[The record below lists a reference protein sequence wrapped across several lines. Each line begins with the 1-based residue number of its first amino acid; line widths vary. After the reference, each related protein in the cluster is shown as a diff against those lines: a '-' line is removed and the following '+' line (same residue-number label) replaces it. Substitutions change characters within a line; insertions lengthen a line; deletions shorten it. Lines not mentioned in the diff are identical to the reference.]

1 MRVGHLAAIA
11 VAVAVACGATACTSS
26 VTGQAVAAA
35 QVVRPNDPTL
45 AVIPART
52 VPGSAAFPVTMD
64 RNAAVVLVGKP
75 GAKVVVDL
83 YEDYL
88 CPVCGRFDSMFSSD
102 IDKQFAA
109 GTVQVRYHPLDL
121 LDESSVPP
129 GYSLLAA
136 NAALAVATASPARF
150 LDFQSSLFGH
160 QPQENGPGWT
170 VGELKSLA
178 VRLGAGNAQFN
189 ALVDTGDYDQLIKAN
204 LAAATNDPTLQQPG
218 GGFGTP
224 TVVAGGKVVDWSDDP
239 NWLDSL
245 VATAYSR

>member
-26 VTGQAVAAA
+26 VTGQAVPAA
-35 QVVRPNDPTL
+35 QPNGPTL

-52 VPGSAAFPVTMD
+52 VPGSAAIPVTMD
-64 RNAAVVLVGKP
+64 RNAGVVLVGKP

-88 CPVCGRFDSMFSSD
+88 CPVCGRFDSMFSAD

-136 NAALAVATASPARF
+136 NAALAVATASPAKF

-160 QPQENGPGWT
+160 QPQETGPGWT
-170 VGELKSLA
+170 VGDLKNLA
-178 VRLGAGNAQFN
+178 VRLGAGNAQFD
-189 ALVDTGDYDQLIKAN
+189 ALVDTGNYDQVIKAN
-204 LAAATNDPTLQQPG
+204 LATANSDPTLQQPG

-224 TVVAGGKVVDWSDDP
+224 TVVAGGKVVDWSGNP